1 MEKKR
6 PPLAVRAQRVLLW
19 FLAVM
24 MLGNAL
30 WSVAEVGGGAF
41 GVGYALPYFF
51 LTACFALFAARIGH
65 GEKWVWVSLLVLYGL
80 LILLQVGRVLGGDP
94 SGLIGLLFLLLGLV
108 LSLRS
113 TSRKHFS
120 RSCRSSPYKV

>member
-6 PPLAVRAQRVLLW
+6 LPLAVRAQRALLW

-24 MLGNAL
+24 MVGNGL
-30 WSVAEVGGGAF
+30 LSIVEVGGGAF

-51 LTACFALFAARIGH
+51 LTACFVLFAVRVKH
-65 GEKWVWVSLLVLYGL
+65 GEKWVWVSMLVLYIL
-80 LILLQVGRVLGGDP
+80 LILLQVIRFLAGDLA
-94 SGLIGLLFLLLGLV
+94 GFIGMLFLILGLV

-113 TSRKHFS
+113 TSRSYFS
-120 RSCRSSPYKV
+120 QSHRCPGV